1 MSISNNY
8 KEQEPLEEEAGNVN
22 AVRIEG
28 RAPDQIGQDKEPRKG
43 MQGSHHVTM
52 MGMSTRAR
60 EMQGCTKL
68 H

>member
-8 KEQEPLEEEAGNVN
+8 KEQELLEEEAGNVN

-28 RAPDQIGQDKEPRKG
+28 RDPDQIGQDKEPR
-43 MQGSHHVTM
+43 GS
-52 MGMSTRAR
+52 
-60 EMQGCTKL
+60 CTKL